1 MKHMS
6 DEEIIMRYREAKDK
20 RAQVNILA
28 ELNACDP
35 DEIVSVL
42 RMSGMEYK
50 CLPRAPRKN
59 KDKKEKKPKY
69 FKQNNK
75 QKEEKVMENAEFTKI
90 TPEEVYEDGSEKA
103 VGALTV
109 QIARVQQE
117 NEGLQKEIEDL
128 KNKYNSALD
137 ANVLDSKRI
146 QELEAELKDSREA
159 ADTLSKI
166 AEEQGKEIAVFNE
179 EYDKLRA
186 ENDKLSVE
194 LHETE
199 KELAAAQE
207 QIETI
212 KESTRPVDLDGECE
226 KEING
231 LCRAVEARDE
241 YIAEL
246 EKAIVSRFLKEN

>member
-35 DEIVSVL
+35 DEIVSIL
-42 RMSGMEYK
+42 RMSGMDHRY
-50 CLPRAPRKN
+50 LPRAPRKN

-146 QELEAELKDSREA
+146 QELEAELKESREA

-199 KELAAAQE
+199 KELTAAQE
-207 QIETI
+207 QLEAM
-212 KESTRPVDLDGECE
+212 KENSRAVDSDGECE

-241 YIAEL
+241 CIAEL